1 MPLLPRTKKV
11 SVFKLKLL
19 TSLPKITA
27 WLNAARL
34 RTLPL
39 SISGIVV
46 GTALASFYEKNN
58 LVIFVLALLTTIGF
72 QVTSNFA
79 NDYGDGV
86 KGTDNDDRVGPK
98 RALQSG
104 LLSRKE
110 LKTGILISVII
121 SLVLVCAVLYFSFG
135 REYIEYFILFGVLGS
150 LSIWAAIKYTV
161 GESAYG
167 YRGLGDTFV
176 FLFFGLLAVLGSL
189 FLYTKYITSVAWLP
203 AIAIGALSTGVLNLN
218 NLRDSESDKKANKN
232 TMIVKMGFE
241 NGKKYHALLLGLAFL
256 SMLFFIIL
264 NFESWYQFIPLLAF
278 VPIFV
283 HMTKVAKVKKPAL
296 LDPELKKLA
305 LSTFLMS
312 ILFYIVFN

>member
-1 MPLLPRTKKV
+1 M
-11 SVFKLKLL
+11 S
-19 TSLPKITA
+19 KIAA

-39 SISGIVV
+39 SVSGIVI
-46 GTALASFYEKNN
+46 GTALASFYEKNDT
-58 LVIFVLALLTTIGF
+58 LIFILALFTTISF

-86 KGTDNDDRVGPK
+86 KGTDNDDRIGPK

-104 LLSRKE
+104 LLTRSE
-110 LKTGILISVII
+110 LKTGILISV
-121 SLVLVCAVLYFSFG
+121 LVSFLLVCALLYFSFG
-135 REYIEYFILFGVLGS
+135 LEYIEYFILFGVLGS

-167 YRGLGDTFV
+167 YIGLGDIFV
-176 FLFFGLLAVLGSL
+176 FLFFGILAVLGSL
-189 FLYTKYITSVAWLP
+189 FLYTKFITPVTWLP
-203 AIAIGALSTGVLNLN
+203 AIAVGALSTGVLNLN
-218 NLRDSESDKKANKN
+218 NLRDFESDKKANKN
-232 TMIVKMGFE
+232 TMIVMMGFE
-241 NGKKYHALLLGLAFL
+241 NGKKYHALLIGLAFI
-256 SMLFFIIL
+256 SMLLFIIL

-278 VPIFV
+278 IPILV
-283 HMTKVAKVKKPAL
+283 HMIKVIKTKIPVL

-312 ILFYIVFN
+312 ILFYILFN